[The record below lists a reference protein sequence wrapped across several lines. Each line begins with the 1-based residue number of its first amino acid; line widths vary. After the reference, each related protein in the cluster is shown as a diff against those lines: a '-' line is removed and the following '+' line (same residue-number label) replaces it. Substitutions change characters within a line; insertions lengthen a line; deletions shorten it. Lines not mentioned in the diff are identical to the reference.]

1 VILPAVPV
9 GMEVAAVVQEQ
20 ERAERLVTPTTL
32 VGLRVVVVDDHEDT
46 REFVAT
52 ILGQYGAEVTTA
64 TSVRTAVAAFERAK
78 PHVLVSDIAMPG
90 EHGYSLIQTV
100 RALPPEQGGR
110 VPALALTAYVR
121 TEDRERALAARYNRH
136 LVKPIDP
143 IDLASA
149 AAELAKRA

>member
-1 VILPAVPV
+1 VL
-9 GMEVAAVVQEQ
+9 VVE
-20 ERAERLVTPTTL
+20 
-32 VGLRVVVVDDHEDT
+32 DHDDT

-52 ILGQYGAEVTTA
+52 VLGQYGAEVTTA
-64 TSVRTAVAAFERAK
+64 TSARTAVAAFERAR

-90 EHGYSLIQTV
+90 EHGYSLIETV

-121 TEDRERALAARYNRH
+121 PEDREHVLAAGFNQH
-136 LVKPIDP
+136 MAKPIDP

-149 AAELAKRA
+149 VAQLAKRI